1 MSLKIIIF
9 NLILITVLVNDCVP
23 ADWPM
28 WRYDAGRTAASP
40 ENLSDRLYLHWV
52 QQFSARQSV
61 WDDPL
66 NQDLMQYDRNFE
78 PIVLG
83 NTVFIGFNDCD
94 KVAAFDLQTGQQK
107 WTFYADGPVRLPLAG
122 WKNKL
127 YFCSDDGNLYCLSAG
142 NGHLLWKFEGYPS
155 NQKILGNKRLIS
167 MWPARGGVV
176 IKDGIIY
183 FANSIWPM
191 MGTFIYALD
200 AENGDVIWRNEE
212 TGAYFI
218 KQPHGYPA
226 FAGIAP
232 QGAFVISGNDL
243 LIPGG
248 RSVPACFDRTNGK
261 MRYYHLAKYGQTGG
275 SFVCAID
282 TVFFNHDRDRMT
294 NLYNLNNGEL
304 IARRAGKYPVITKE
318 IFYFSG
324 STVSAR
330 TITNPGEDLWK
341 AEIDASGDLIMA
353 GDFLYAGGKN
363 VITKLRPSNDNRE
376 LQKIW
381 QMKVDGQVSRLIAA
395 NDYLLAVTDGGKI
408 MAFGKE
414 KSTLR
419 QFNNQTKNWL
429 PSIELNRKV
438 NHLLNHAATSE
449 GYGLVVG
456 IGNGDFLA
464 VLAQSTNLSLIGI
477 DPDENKINA
486 LRRRFDAMGLYGQRI
501 SLLQGSL
508 SDVRFPQYFSS
519 LTILEDDI
527 SLRMDGEIFKKLI
540 WSARPYD
547 GKIWIPGNEEQR
559 KNLMT
564 EIRQYD
570 SNETDIEI
578 FEEGILLTR
587 KGPLSGSDDWTHQYG
602 DIQNSVKS
610 DDERVKMPLGLLWF
624 GGNSNL
630 DVLPRHAHGP
640 PEQVVDGRLII
651 EGIDGISA
659 RDVYTGRVL
668 WKTPLDSLE
677 TFKMY
682 YNESYSN
689 TPLVNTY
696 NQRHIPGAN
705 GRGTNYI
712 VSHDLVYMIQ
722 GTTCQV
728 FDVKT
733 GDLIKIFRLPPTPE
747 NENPDWGY
755 IGVYENYLIAGS
767 EFASYSDLT
776 PLSAEEKIGID
787 TLSLRE
793 FTDLRDNTNYD
804 LTASRRLIIMNRYSG
819 ETLWQIESQHGFIH
833 NSIVCFGG
841 KLYCLDKIP
850 AFIEGK
856 MNRRG
861 MDLPTD
867 YRLLSLDIR
876 TGNVIWEKN
885 DNVFGSWLG
894 YSKENDL
901 LLQATRPSND
911 MLSGEKGTR
920 MIVYKAENGE
930 EIWDKL
936 VPYNNPPILYKD
948 RVITD
953 HTAFDIFSGAQLLR
967 KNPISLEILPWT
979 YTRSYGCNYNIACEN
994 LLSFRTSAAG
1004 FFDLKNDGGV
1014 GHFGGFKS
1022 GCTSN
1027 LVAANGVLNAPDYTR
1042 TCQCSYQN
1050 QTSLALVHMPGVE
1063 YWTTSDFT
1071 WDGNPVKKI
1080 GLNLNAPGDRMA
1092 ENGILW
1098 LDYPSIGGPSPDL
1111 PVALTA
1117 DKATYIRRH
1126 SSFLPNCSTLPW
1138 VSASAIAGLQSIE
1151 ITLSKELIPSAT
1163 YTIRLYF
1170 VELQPK
1176 AAGERIFSVEIQ
1188 GKPVLQNFDIV
1199 KETGGV
1205 ERDIVKTI
1213 GGVHVKDKLVIG
1225 FQPSELAPDSQAIL
1239 SGIEIISDETETE
1252 TFGDRQQ
1259 IDNRF

>member
-1 MSLKIIIF
+1 MNVKILVF
-9 NLILITVLVNDCVP
+9 NLILISILLNECVP

-40 ENLSDRLYLHWV
+40 ENLSDRLQLHWV
-52 QQFSARQSV
+52 LHFSPRQSV

-66 NQDLMQYDRNFE
+66 NQDLMQYDRIFE

-94 KVAAFDLQTGQQK
+94 KVAAYDLRTGQQK
-107 WTFYADGPVRLPLAG
+107 WAFYADGPVRLPLAG
-122 WKNKL
+122 WKNRL
-127 YFCSDDGNLYCLSAG
+127 YVTGDDGILYCLSAK
-142 NGHLLWKFEGYPS
+142 NGQLLWKFEGCPT
-155 NQKILGNKRLIS
+155 NQKVLGNKRLIS

-176 IKDGIIY
+176 IKGGIIY

-200 AENGDVIWRNEE
+200 AEDGDVIWRNEE
-212 TGAYFI
+212 SGAHFI

-243 LIPGG
+243 LVPGG
-248 RSVPACFDRTNGK
+248 RTVPACFDIRDGT
-261 MRYYHLAKYGQTGG
+261 MRYYHLSKFGQTGG

-294 NLYNLNNGEL
+294 NVYNLNNGEL
-304 IARRAGKYPVITKE
+304 IARRAGKYPVITNE
-318 IFYFSG
+318 MFYFSG
-324 STVSAR
+324 SPVSAR
-330 TITNPGEDLWK
+330 RITNPGDNLWQ

-363 VITKLRPSNDNRE
+363 VITKFRPSNDNRE
-376 LQKIW
+376 PQEIW
-381 QMKVDGQVSRLIAA
+381 QLNVDGQVSRLIAA
-395 NDYLLAVTDGGKI
+395 NDYLLAVTEDGKI
-408 MAFGKE
+408 MAFGKGE
-414 KSTLR
+414 STIAHYD
-419 QFNNQTKNWL
+419 NQPKNWI
-429 PSIELNRKV
+429 PSRDLNQSINTLLNR
-438 NHLLNHAATSE
+438 AAISE
-449 GYGLVVG
+449 GYGLIVG
-456 IGNGDFLA
+456 VGNGDLLA
-464 VLAQSTNLSLIGI
+464 ALALSSNLSLIGV
-477 DPDENKINA
+477 DPDLNKINE
-486 LRRRFDAMGLYGQRI
+486 LRRRFDKMGLYGQRI
-501 SLLQGSL
+501 SLLQGSI
-508 SDVRFPQYFSS
+508 SDVHFPQYFSS
-519 LTILEDDI
+519 LTIVNDEL
-527 SLRMDGEIFKKLI
+527 SLAMDGDVLKKLM

-547 GKIWIPGNEEQR
+547 GKIWIPGDEKHR
-559 KNLMT
+559 KNLMAI
-564 EIRQYD
+564 IRQYD
-570 SNETDIEI
+570 SDETGSEI

-587 KGPLSGSDDWTHQYG
+587 VGPLSGSDNWTHQYG
-602 DIQNSVKS
+602 DVQNSVKS
-610 DDERVKMPLGLLWF
+610 DDKRVKMPLGLLWF

-705 GRGTNYI
+705 GRGTNY
-712 VSHDLVYMIQ
+712 VVNHDFVYVIQ
-722 GTTCQV
+722 GTNCLV
-728 FDVKT
+728 LDVKT
-733 GDLIKIFRLPPTPE
+733 GDLIKIFRLPQTRE
-747 NENPDWGY
+747 NNNPDWGY
-755 IGVYENYLIAGS
+755 IGYYEDYLIAGS
-767 EFASYSDLT
+767 EFAKYSDLT
-776 PLSAEEKIGID
+776 PLSAEEKSRMD

-804 LTASRRLIIMNRYSG
+804 LTASKRLVMMDRNSG
-819 ETLWQIESQHGFIH
+819 KMLWQIESRHGFIH

-861 MDLPTD
+861 IDPPTD
-867 YRLLSLDIR
+867 YRLLSLDIQ
-876 TGNVIWEKN
+876 TGKVLWEKN
-885 DNVFGSWLG
+885 EKVFGSWLG

-930 EIWDKL
+930 EMWDKS
-936 VPYNNPPILYKD
+936 VSYNNPPILYND
-948 RVITD
+948 RIITD
-953 HTAFDIFSGAQLLR
+953 HIALDMFSGEQLLR
-967 KNPISLEILPWT
+967 KNPISLETLPWT

-1050 QTSLALVHMPGVE
+1050 QTSLALVYMPGVE

-1071 WDGNPVKKI
+1071 WDGTPVKKV

-1098 LDYPSIGGPSPDL
+1098 LDYPSIGGPSPDI
-1111 PVALTA
+1111 PVSITA
-1117 DKATYIRRH
+1117 DNATYIRRH
-1126 SSFLPNCSTLPW
+1126 SSFLPNCGTLPW

-1151 ITLSKELIPSAT
+1151 ITLSKEIMPSAT
-1163 YTIRLYF
+1163 YSIRLYF
-1170 VELQPK
+1170 AELESK
-1176 AAGERIFSVEIQ
+1176 ASGERIFNVAIQ
-1188 GKPVLQNFDIV
+1188 GKSVLQNFDIV
-1199 KETGGV
+1199 KEAGGV

-1213 GGVHVKDKLVIG
+1213 EGVRVTDKLVIG

-1239 SGIEIISDETETE
+1239 SGIEIISDDLET
-1252 TFGDRQQ
+1252 GAIGKRQ
-1259 IDNRF
+1259 